1 MSHPPSATITPRVL
15 TSLPHPTTHTAHSDA
30 HSEDAYP
37 RPFLVLALTALDLNH
52 GGSHGPANSGVTP
65 YAVKPTGLPALLRAS
80 LDRVVISVRTRVG
93 CVYIFMC
100 LGAAGWTYSGVEVQH
115 PRRKTHATPNER
127 TLIHS
132 QDFELM
138 TNFVRPFLTSNP
150 TIDTNNAASTVSVTE
165 SPVDP
170 VAEAPV
176 NLSSTNNMVVA
187 EALLGPAATN
197 DMVAAEDPME
207 SAPTTDMMVAEAP
220 MDPAPTDDLLVLEVP
235 VEVTFTTSTVIVEDA
250 VDAAPAINMVVTEA
264 PEDVT
269 PANDSPSDP
278 TFDCENGTTSD
289 VIRSYL
295 LMLCGTICVVYASVR
310 FVKTFTKQTFYD
322 ALERFSAAPDS
333 PSTLQ
338 RATRTLSFWGKN
350 SSDNDDKDTE
360 EKVDW
365 SYGLLQITFLCSLP
379 EMSNFSFSVVASSP
393 DICLKIAE
401 AIVLHLIKPP
411 VRLNGHEW
419 QPIRPCSAPDG
430 P

>member
-1 MSHPPSATITPRVL
+1 
-15 TSLPHPTTHTAHSDA
+15 
-30 HSEDAYP
+30 
-37 RPFLVLALTALDLNH
+37 
-52 GGSHGPANSGVTP
+52 
-65 YAVKPTGLPALLRAS
+65 
-80 LDRVVISVRTRVG
+80 
-93 CVYIFMC
+93 
-100 LGAAGWTYSGVEVQH
+100 
-115 PRRKTHATPNER
+115 
-127 TLIHS
+127 
-132 QDFELM
+132 M

-235 VEVTFTTSTVIVEDA
+235 VEVTFTTSAVIVEEA

-411 VRLNGHEW
+411 IRLNGHGW